1 MLFNLSVTQIIHL
14 EVENDYNNPHKCH
27 RVVERIQW
35 GQWTYCAWNSKCSKS
50 RSWQYLF
57 HFKDEKVIGS
67 ETCLLGKYEL
77 GSFLFQSLNSC
88 HTCCQY
94 ATCFC
99 VNMMLWS
106 LFWLL
111 SLGCSSFVF
120 LPSMLVSQP
129 IKAEEGDGARFL
141 DRIFCFQLIPS
152 GVLQSMRCLP
162 CCRPWGCKKS
172 DKTEWLSWSTC

>member
-1 MLFNLSVTQIIHL
+1 MITTTLTNVTGLLKGFN
-14 EVENDYNNPHKCH
+14 EVNEHIVPGTVSAQKVGAGSIFFTLKM
-27 RVVERIQW
+27 R
-35 GQWTYCAWNSKCSKS
+35 KS
-50 RSWQYLF
+50 YR
-57 HFKDEKVIGS
+57 GS

-99 VNMMLWS
+99 VNMILWS

-162 CCRPWGCKKS
+162 CCFPWGCKKS
-172 DKTEWLSWSTC
+172 DKTEWLSWSDTC